1 MTPKII
7 FSHKSN
13 NKTYNYYSTQIMGSE
28 KVKVNGKH
36 YFLLVNSNKTVNRW
50 ESTNIDS
57 NISTKQCKNCGCKK
71 STNSFYIN
79 SSSIDGFSNNCR
91 DCDYNYNQ
99 IKRKQYHL
107 VNQSK

>member
-1 MTPKII
+1 
-7 FSHKSN
+7 
-13 NKTYNYYSTQIMGSE
+13 MGSE

-36 YFLLVNSNKTVNRW
+36 YFLLINSNKTVNRW
-50 ESTNIDS
+50 E
-57 NISTKQCKNCGCKK
+57 

-99 IKRKQYHL
+99 IK
-107 VNQSK
+107 